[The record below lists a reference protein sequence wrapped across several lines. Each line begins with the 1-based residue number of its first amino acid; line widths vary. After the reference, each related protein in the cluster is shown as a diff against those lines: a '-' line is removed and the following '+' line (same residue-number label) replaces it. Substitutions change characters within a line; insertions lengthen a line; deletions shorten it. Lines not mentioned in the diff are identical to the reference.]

1 MPVVKLPDGNLVN
14 IPDDA
19 TQEQLLKLRDM
30 YAPKQEA
37 STPVQL
43 EADGQEAPL
52 VKQAAR
58 QLVSPEMSAKAMEI
72 AKPIDTGLRKG
83 LLFLPTLGHD
93 TGKAIGKL
101 LQQKLGIEPMQG
113 EFADKV
119 REIRGKVDKY
129 LHPEESKDPTAK
141 IAENLIAS
149 TSGALVAP
157 GNVLLNAGAGLSG
170 GIGAET
176 AAKVFGDNPLSR
188 IAGSLLGS
196 GLHGFATQEFTN
208 RGALAREMLDDV
220 KPEDL
225 STAMLKQREAAKAG
239 IPIDLSQAMDS
250 PSNIDVYR
258 NTLANTAQ
266 GKNVAKILRDQP
278 AQVNMAAEDFMHR
291 LPGDLVTKHQSANA
305 FQDNMTDIIGGLY
318 KQNSQ
323 NWRTTHD
330 AAAKVFGTDI
340 PEASLKQAYDQII
353 TEAKKYSSKDE
364 LHQKLVELAERLK
377 DNGRWITDGRKLND
391 TLRDMKDSFSMQTIG
406 NRGVSTNTGKYI
418 SKVINDLKAS
428 VGQGFEPMRQADK
441 VYADYK
447 QTIIDPMKKS
457 VIGRFATRQGAMP
470 DREAALTQL
479 TRLFREGTTPGTPS
493 DILKVADEFNKLGRG
508 QDFVDA
514 VKSHFAEQISQA
526 GRRETNRIN
535 EDLPKNLTKLFGSP
549 SDSNP
554 ITQGTKEQLIGV
566 ARVMNI
572 PDEKHYAEGFRRLM
586 DIVSR
591 TANRPSNVSGTSS
604 HAIEQAAEG
613 SLFKRLGQFSFLTP
627 IRQPALA
634 WSTLLKK
641 DSLGTIDKMIT
652 DPDQVANLI
661 LLGKQPEMNPTAQK
675 AITAVLTAGINSQGG
690 QGKE

>member
-1 MPVVKLPDGNLVN
+1 MPIYQMPDGSHAD
-14 IPDDA
+14 IPEDA
-19 TQEQLLKLRDM
+19 DPVLLKKLWDSYQPAQVARDQPSID
-30 YAPKQEA
+30 ASIEKQ
-37 STPVQL
+37 V
-43 EADGQEAPL
+43 
-52 VKQAAR
+52 
-58 QLVSPEMSAKAMEI
+58 MSV

-129 LHPEESKDPTAK
+129 LHPEESKDPIAK

-196 GLHGFATQEFTN
+196 GLHGFATQGFTN
-208 RGALAREMLDDV
+208 RGALAREMLADV
-220 KPEDL
+220 DNEDL
-225 STAMLKQREAAKAG
+225 AKA
-239 IPIDLSQAMDS
+239 IAKQKEARDMKLPIDLSQAMDA

-266 GKNVAKILRDQP
+266 GKKVAAMLRQQPADINVA
-278 AQVNMAAEDFMHR
+278 VEDFMHR

-305 FQDNMTDIIGGLY
+305 FQDNATDIIGNLY
-318 KQNSQ
+318 RQNTD
-323 NWRTTHD
+323 NWPKNFNAVAQVTGTHL
-330 AAAKVFGTDI
+330 
-340 PEASLKQAYDQII
+340 PESYLKQAHDQII
-353 TEAKKYSSKDE
+353 NKAKEYASATEK
-364 LHQKLVELAERLK
+364 HQQLLALAERLK
-377 DNGRWITDGRKLND
+377 DNGNWITDGVKLHDN
-391 TLRDMKDSFSMQTIG
+391 LRDFKSTFKRQGIG
-406 NRGVSTNTGKYI
+406 NRSVSSETDKYI
-418 SKVINDLKAS
+418 GGIIKDLKN
-428 VGQGFEPMRQADK
+428 VIGEGFAPMR
-441 VYADYK
+441 YADEQYAKFK
-447 QTIIDPMKKS
+447 QGVIDSTKKS
-457 VIGRFATRQGAMP
+457 VIGRFATKYGASP
-470 DREAALTQL
+470 DREAALTHL
-479 TRLFREGTTPGTPS
+479 NRLFKEGTTPGTSS

-572 PDEKHYAEGFRRLM
+572 PDEQHYAEGFRRLM

-591 TANRPSNVSGTSS
+591 AANRPSSVSGTSS

-675 AITAVLTAGINSQGG
+675 AITAILTAGINSQGG

>member
-1 MPVVKLPDGNLVN
+1 MPIYQMPDGSHAD
-14 IPDDA
+14 IPEDA
-19 TQEQLLKLRDM
+19 DPVLLKKLWDSYQAPQVGRDS
-30 YAPKQEA
+30 QSINA
-37 STPVQL
+37 SL
-43 EADGQEAPL
+43 EDKVMA
-52 VKQAAR
+52 V
-58 QLVSPEMSAKAMEI
+58 

-83 LLFLPTLGHD
+83 LLFGPMLGWD
-93 TGKAIGKL
+93 TGKTMGKL

-113 EFADKV
+113 EFADKA
-119 REIRGKVDKY
+119 REIRDKVDRY
-129 LHPEESKDPTAK
+129 LHPEESKDPIGK

-157 GNVLLNAGAGLSG
+157 GNAVLNAGAGLSG
-170 GIGAET
+170 GVGAEI
-176 AAKVFGDNPLSR
+176 AAKVFGDNPLTR
-188 IAGSLLGS
+188 ILGSLLGS
-196 GLHGFATQEFTN
+196 GVHGFATQEFTN
-208 RGALAREMLDDV
+208 RGTLAREMLDDV
-220 KPEDL
+220 KPEEL
-225 STAMLKQREAAKAG
+225 SAAMLKQRQAAKEG

-278 AQVNMAAEDFMHR
+278 AQVNVAAEDFMHR

-305 FQDNMTDIIGGLY
+305 FQDNATDIIGNAY
-318 KQNSQ
+318 KQNTQ
-323 NWRTTHD
+323 NWRNTYET
-330 AAAKVFGTDI
+330 AAKTLGTDI
-340 PEASLKQAYDQII
+340 PETSLKQAYDQII

-377 DNGRWITDGRKLND
+377 DNGQWITDGRKLND

-406 NRGVSTNTGKYI
+406 NRSVSTNTGKYI

-428 VGQGFEPMRQADK
+428 VGQGFEPMRMADE
-441 VYADYK
+441 VYAGYK
-447 QTIIDPMKKS
+447 QGVIDPMKKS
-457 VIGRFATRQGAMP
+457 VIGRFATKQGALP

-479 TRLFREGTTPGTPS
+479 NRLFKEGTTPGTPS

-572 PDEKHYAEGFRRLM
+572 PDEQHYAEGFRRLM

-591 TANRPSNVSGTSS
+591 TANRPSSVSGTSS

-634 WSTLLKK
+634 WSTLLKR

-661 LLGKQPEMNPTAQK
+661 LLGKQPEMNTTAQK
-675 AITAVLTAGINSQGG
+675 AITAILTAGINSKGG
-690 QGKE
+690 QGNE

>member
-1 MPVVKLPDGNLVN
+1 MPDGSHAD
-14 IPDDA
+14 IPEDA
-19 TQEQLLKLRDM
+19 DPVLLKKLWDSYQPAQVARDQPNID
-30 YAPKQEA
+30 ASIEKQ
-37 STPVQL
+37 V
-43 EADGQEAPL
+43 
-52 VKQAAR
+52 
-58 QLVSPEMSAKAMEI
+58 MSVV
-72 AKPIDTGLRKG
+72 KPIDTGLRKG
-83 LLFLPTLGHD
+83 LLFLPTLGYD
-93 TGKAIGKL
+93 TGKTIGKL

-119 REIRGKVDKY
+119 REIRDKVDNY
-129 LHPEESKDPTAK
+129 LHPEESKDPIAK

-149 TSGALVAP
+149 TSGALIGP

-170 GIGAET
+170 GVGAEV
-176 AAKVFGDNPLSR
+176 AAKVFGDNPLTR
-188 IAGSLLGS
+188 IIGSLLGS
-196 GLHGFATQEFTN
+196 AGHGFVTQEFTN
-208 RGALAREMLDDV
+208 RGALAREMLADV
-220 KPEDL
+220 DNEDL
-225 STAMLKQREAAKAG
+225 AKA
-239 IPIDLSQAMDS
+239 IAKQKEARDMKLPIDLSQAMDA

-266 GKNVAKILRDQP
+266 GKKVAAMLRQQPADINVA
-278 AQVNMAAEDFMHR
+278 VEDFMHR
-291 LPGDLVTKHQSANA
+291 LPGNLVTKHQSANA
-305 FQDNMTDIIGGLY
+305 FQDNATDIIGNAY
-318 KQNSQ
+318 KQNTQ
-323 NWRTTHD
+323 NWRNTYES
-330 AAAKVFGTDI
+330 AAKTLGTDI
-340 PEASLKQAYDQII
+340 PEDSLKQAYDQII

-377 DNGRWITDGRKLND
+377 DNGQWITDGRKLND
-391 TLRDMKDSFSMQTIG
+391 TLRDMKDSFSVQTIG

-428 VGQGFEPMRQADK
+428 IGQGFAPMQMADK

-447 QTIIDPMKKS
+447 QNVIDPMKKS
-457 VIGRFATRQGAMP
+457 VIGRFATKQGALP

-479 TRLFREGTTPGTPS
+479 NRLFREGTTPGTPS

-566 ARVMNI
+566 ARIMNI

-591 TANRPSNVSGTSS
+591 TANRPASVSGTSS
-604 HAIEQAAEG
+604 QAINELASSG
-613 SLFKRLGQFSFLTP
+613 KLDRVGRFSVVSPL
-627 IRQPALA
+627 RQPLLAFYSLLHKDAL
-634 WSTLLKK
+634 K
-641 DSLGTIDKMIT
+641 TIDRMIT
-652 DPDQVANLI
+652 DPDQVGNLI

-675 AITAVLTAGINSQGG
+675 AITAILTAGINSQSG